1 MSDNRYVPRK
11 FFKNDLEFGRPN
23 ATLLIKDRVDW
34 PAGSTEDQ
42 LRAARLQHVVVQVML
57 TQISVRYLSQQAFAD
72 EIGMKPARFG
82 RIVRGD
88 NVMRL
93 EDIGT
98 AERLLGLG
106 LRLVEGPPPSYPGSD
121 NSFRTSERSR
131 AGTNFV

>member
-1 MSDNRYVPRK
+1 MSDNRYVPRS
-11 FFKNDLEFGRPN
+11 FFKNDLDFGKPD
-23 ATLLIKDRVDW
+23 TMLVMKDRVDW
-34 PAGSTEDQ
+34 PVGTTEDQ
-42 LRAARLQHVVVQVML
+42 ARAARLQHLVAQVML
-57 TQISVRYLSQQAFAD
+57 TQISARYPSQQAFAA

-106 LRLVEGPPPSYPGSD
+106 LRLLEGPPAS
-121 NSFRTSERSR
+121 
-131 AGTNFV
+131 